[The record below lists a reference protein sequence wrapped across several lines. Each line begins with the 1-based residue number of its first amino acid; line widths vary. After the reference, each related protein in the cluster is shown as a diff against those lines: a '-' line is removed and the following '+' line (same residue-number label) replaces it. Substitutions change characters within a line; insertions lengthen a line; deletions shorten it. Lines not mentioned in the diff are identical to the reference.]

1 MTLNIFKNK
10 LALILNYID
19 KLKREDIPITSQR
32 ILIRTYANDLKIY
45 LTNDMIFEM
54 LSYSYYQNTNYQI
67 H

>member
-54 LSYSYYQNTNYQI
+54 LSYNHYQNTNYQI

>member
-54 LSYSYYQNTNYQI
+54 LSYNHYKNTNYQI